1 LRRFVR
7 PDAGLPSSQA
17 DNAVR
22 ELAKSHDP
30 DVAALSLAT
39 LDLANGANV
48 ATRDFLIS
56 ALKADFSG
64 KLRLRWKLILE
75 YMGLQYQTA
84 GDATLAVRTFQ
95 KALELV
101 PGDTGALKDLAM
113 ALAQVGDRA
122 GAVAAI
128 ESAVKAS
135 PERMSTL
142 VLPGLLAEQSGDM
155 RGALTAY
162 AHAADVNPWNVSV
175 QSRLGAVYLAL
186 GNPSEARRAF
196 ERVVQL
202 DRSNVEAQIDLAQ
215 LLLAHG
221 ERAAAMKR
229 IEEALAFEPASQRAL
244 AMRDAISRPLA
255 R

>member
-1 LRRFVR
+1 
-7 PDAGLPSSQA
+7 
-17 DNAVR
+17 
-22 ELAKSHDP
+22 
-30 DVAALSLAT
+30 
-39 LDLANGANV
+39 
-48 ATRDFLIS
+48 
-56 ALKADFSG
+56 
-64 KLRLRWKLILE
+64 
-75 YMGLQYQTA
+75 
-84 GDATLAVRTFQ
+84 
-95 KALELV
+95 
-101 PGDTGALKDLAM
+101 
-113 ALAQVGDRA
+113 
-122 GAVAAI
+122 
-128 ESAVKAS
+128 
-135 PERMSTL
+135 MSTL